1 MYFSSD
7 MASFNQFYSL
17 INYGVNEDEGSLFG
31 FFPLIICKTLISKQN
46 HYAVLYIR
54 TKFKFL

>member
-17 INYGVNEDEGSLFG
+17 VNYGVNEDEGSLLG

-46 HYAVLYIR
+46 HYAVLYI
-54 TKFKFL
+54 